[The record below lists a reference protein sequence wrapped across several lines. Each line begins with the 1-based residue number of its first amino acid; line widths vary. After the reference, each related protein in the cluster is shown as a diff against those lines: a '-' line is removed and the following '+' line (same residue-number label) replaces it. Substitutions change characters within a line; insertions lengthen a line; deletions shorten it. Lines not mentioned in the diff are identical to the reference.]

1 MTEKGLSPPQ
11 AALLERQQLG
21 VFGFSPCW
29 EPLDK
34 CTLFVYNWCMKK
46 RTNMYFDEQDHE
58 YLNLIKAYYNLTSDV
73 AAVRLAIKHKAEEV
87 KRHVPGQTGPHR
99 QDRPTR

>member
-1 MTEKGLSPPQ
+1 
-11 AALLERQQLG
+11 
-21 VFGFSPCW
+21 
-29 EPLDK
+29 
-34 CTLFVYNWCMKK
+34 
-46 RTNMYFDEQDHE
+46 MYFDEQDHE